1 MGLNPLKRP
10 EVRELLLL
18 LGLLLGGDA
27 FLGFLLLGEEDSV
40 DVGQD
45 TSLGDGDAAEELVEL
60 FVVAD
65 GQLQVTGDDAGAL
78 VVAGGVAGQ
87 LEDLGGQ
94 VFHDSGE
101 VDGGASSN
109 AGGVAALPQIA
120 GHTADGELESRAG
133 RARG

>member
-1 MGLNPLKRP
+1 MGGFNRNQFFLVVARTLSSAEVGIKSL

-18 LGLLLGGDA
+18 LGALGLLLGGDA

-78 VVAGGVAGQ
+78 VVAGGVAG
-87 LEDLGGQ
+87 
-94 VFHDSGE
+94 
-101 VDGGASSN
+101 
-109 AGGVAALPQIA
+109 
-120 GHTADGELESRAG
+120 
-133 RARG
+133 